1 MRAINHNIKL
11 NFSGIIQSFPAII
24 DSKVF
29 DISSDRYMMLP
40 ASRVLITVPN
50 NADAK
55 DIDLNQ
61 RIIKMGAAWKMIG
74 IDRTRKGLF
83 VLHYSCSLDFVTN

>member
-11 NFSGIIQSFPAII
+11 NFSGIIKSFPAII

-83 VLHYSCSLDFVTN
+83 VLHYSCSLDFVAN